1 MRVVCRHGHFAFYP
15 RRAGDINSFA
25 QAFDVELEREEDYFT
40 FSGLAGAPKYSLA
53 AKPYLNL
60 LPATTTY
67 EGAPWDV
74 MRENNFVYNIAL
86 GILVPKLSIIGI
98 ADITQHGFFYVCN
111 VPLLQPGVRTLLGR
125 QIMSYSGEFYEER
138 FYLRIAEFAYE

>member
-15 RRAGDINSFA
+15 RKASDIYKFANS
-25 QAFDVELEREEDYFT
+25 FDVELEREEDYFT
-40 FSGLAGAPKYSLA
+40 FSGLVGAPKYSLA

-67 EGAPWDV
+67 EGAPWEV
-74 MRENNFVYNIAL
+74 MRENDFVYNISL
-86 GILVPKLSIIGI
+86 GLVVPKLTIIGI
-98 ADITQHGFFYVCN
+98 VELTQKGFFYVCN

-125 QIMSYSGEFYEER
+125 QILSYSGEFHEDQ
-138 FYLRIAEFAYE
+138 FYLRVVEFGYE